1 MGKFSIGEAV
11 PREEDP
17 RLLKGHGDFLD
28 DINLP
33 NQAWG
38 CVLRSPYGM
47 AKIHSIN
54 TKKAE
59 DAPGVLKVLTGEDWA
74 SENYGSLP
82 CEDLN
87 KKKQDG
93 SPIYQP
99 YCPALV
105 REVVRQVGDHVC
117 FVVAESLS
125 EARDAAEL
133 INVEYEPLTP
143 IVDLEEAVKL
153 GAPSIWPECPD
164 NICFVEKRGDSGA
177 VEEGF
182 RNAEHIVRQKLV
194 INRVTAV
201 AMEPRGCI
209 GDYNEK
215 DKRYTLYTGL
225 QNPHPL
231 RYQIAVQVFGIPET
245 AVRIIPGDVG
255 GSFGMRGGT
264 YSELVL
270 VLWASRILGRPIKW
284 RSDRS
289 EGFSSDTHGRDNVS
303 EVALALDKNGVFLA
317 LKVKTFA
324 AMGAYLAIRGPR
336 PPTNNL
342 GTLVGVYKTP
352 AVHVE
357 VVGVFTNT
365 SPTNPYRGA
374 GAPEAAYLCE
384 RIIDI
389 AAKKLNLDPAKL
401 REKNM
406 VHPDQMPWT
415 NALGFIYDCGNFPLN
430 MQKAIEASNYLDF
443 EFRRKS
449 SAYRGMLRGIG
460 ISNTVKKTS
469 SPFPESCCI
478 RFDPSGSVTLIM
490 GTVSHGQGHETVFKQ
505 LLCTRLGIKPSQ
517 IRYVQGD
524 TDIVTYGRGTFNSR
538 SVSIGGSA
546 VSLACDKTIKK
557 GKKIAA
563 YMLEADERDL
573 GFSDGKF
580 FVRGTDRSLCF
591 MDVAKAAFVP
601 AYLPPGV
608 EPALNEI
615 GTFVPKYWNWPTGVQ
630 VCELEIDPETGQTAI
645 LNFVCVDDVGT
656 VINPM
661 LLKAQMHGGIVQGI
675 GQALME
681 NIVYDL
687 DGQLVTGSLMDY
699 CLPRADD
706 LCEMQIISE
715 PTITASNLIGA
726 KGGGESGPTGALPA
740 TMNAVINAL
749 QPLGVMHLDMPTT
762 PYRIWQA
769 IRETGYN

>member
-1 MGKFSIGEAV
+1 
-11 PREEDP
+11 
-17 RLLKGHGDFLD
+17 
-28 DINLP
+28 
-33 NQAWG
+33 
-38 CVLRSPYGM
+38 
-47 AKIHSIN
+47 
-54 TKKAE
+54 
-59 DAPGVLKVLTGEDWA
+59 
-74 SENYGSLP
+74 
-82 CEDLN
+82 
-87 KKKQDG
+87 
-93 SPIYQP
+93 
-99 YCPALV
+99 
-105 REVVRQVGDHVC
+105 VRQVGDHVC

-415 NALGFIYDCGNFPLN
+415 NALGFIYDCGNFPL
-430 MQKAIEASNYLDF
+430 
-443 EFRRKS
+443 
-449 SAYRGMLRGIG
+449 
-460 ISNTVKKTS
+460 
-469 SPFPESCCI
+469 
-478 RFDPSGSVTLIM
+478 
-490 GTVSHGQGHETVFKQ
+490 
-505 LLCTRLGIKPSQ
+505 
-517 IRYVQGD
+517 
-524 TDIVTYGRGTFNSR
+524 
-538 SVSIGGSA
+538 
-546 VSLACDKTIKK
+546 
-557 GKKIAA
+557 
-563 YMLEADERDL
+563 
-573 GFSDGKF
+573 
-580 FVRGTDRSLCF
+580 
-591 MDVAKAAFVP
+591 
-601 AYLPPGV
+601 
-608 EPALNEI
+608 
-615 GTFVPKYWNWPTGVQ
+615 
-630 VCELEIDPETGQTAI
+630 
-645 LNFVCVDDVGT
+645 
-656 VINPM
+656 
-661 LLKAQMHGGIVQGI
+661 
-675 GQALME
+675 
-681 NIVYDL
+681 
-687 DGQLVTGSLMDY
+687 
-699 CLPRADD
+699 
-706 LCEMQIISE
+706 
-715 PTITASNLIGA
+715 
-726 KGGGESGPTGALPA
+726 
-740 TMNAVINAL
+740 
-749 QPLGVMHLDMPTT
+749 
-762 PYRIWQA
+762 
-769 IRETGYN
+769 